1 MSTCPIL
8 FFESL
13 VLNTMSE
20 NEAKLYLKE
29 SEKEY
34 KKFLARVIPESTP
47 ASFFYALD
55 MIERF
60 MNREKQWEAATNDLN
75 DRMVDWFV
83 KEHGRHYKHG

>member
-1 MSTCPIL
+1 
-8 FFESL
+8 
-13 VLNTMSE
+13 MSE

-34 KKFLARVIPESTP
+34 KKFLAQVISESTP

-60 MNREKQWEAATNDLN
+60 MNKKKAMESCYRRLE
-75 DRMVDWFV
+75 
-83 KEHGRHYKHG
+83 